1 MVEWAQSLIAVDDND
16 NFIRY
21 APRKECHT
29 GEGVRHRGIT
39 LLIFNKDKKILL
51 QKRKHDVF
59 DNIWDLAGA
68 THPVHNKDS
77 DETYEQ
83 SGVRCMEAEWGVK
96 TELKNIL
103 AYTYF
108 EKYGSLCENEFCA
121 LLVGQ
126 FDSQLKPNSEHMY
139 NHRWVTWKQLLDE
152 LSKEPENFTP
162 WLKVAVEKLKADSF
176 LPKIS

>member
-1 MVEWAQSLIAVDDND
+1 MVEWAQSLIVVDDKD

-51 QKRKHDVF
+51 QKRKHEVF

-68 THPVHNKDS
+68 THPIRVKDS

-83 SGVRCMEAEWGVK
+83 SGIRCMQDEWGAT
-96 TELKNIL
+96 TELEICKRHPHLFASNI
-103 AYTYF
+103 AVTVF
-108 EKYGSLCENEFCA
+108 DSVTAISQSLPTI
-121 LLVGQ
+121 LGQ
-126 FDSQLKPNSEHMY
+126 FIQPVN
-139 NHRWVTWKQLLDE
+139 T
-152 LSKEPENFTP
+152 EPE
-162 WLKVAVEKLKADSF
+162 AGRARKATWE
-176 LPKIS
+176 L